1 MFNYRVSSGPYFP
14 DFGLNAETYGVKVL
28 NIIKKKNLS
37 WRKGYQL
44 CCYEMTEVSSSSYE
58 LNKNFSKLFLVF
70 DSRI

>member
-1 MFNYRVSSGPYFP
+1 MFNCRVSSGPYFP
-14 DFGLNAETYGVKVL
+14 DLGLNTETYGVKVL
-28 NIIKKKNLS
+28 NIVKKKNLS

-44 CCYEMTEVSSSSYE
+44 CCNEMTEVSSSSYK